1 MLSTKVDLPLG
12 RRIAPYRQTQLQGLE
27 NFDSRGPMG
36 LGEKLGHSGQ
46 GQHKGIP
53 TGKGGK
59 KVVCP
64 QV

>member
-1 MLSTKVDLPLG
+1 
-12 RRIAPYRQTQLQGLE
+12 
-27 NFDSRGPMG
+27 MG